1 MDETRF
7 AYVEDLINELS
18 EELDKICKLLFED
31 KKFDPPKFSK
41 ILEKRTLS
49 KEEIGFII
57 EVFTGA
63 IDELSNLIE
72 GDDKKLNEKYK
83 WLPKKKRKEL
93 FSLVDTLVSDCL
105 RVYNDLDSEVQ
116 ELEENIRKIV
126 ENEKEEAHKEEQ

>member
-18 EELDKICKLLFED
+18 EELDKNCKLLFEG
-31 KKFDPPKFSK
+31 KKCNPPKFSK

-49 KEEIGFII
+49 KEEVGFII
-57 EVFTGA
+57 NVFTGA
-63 IDELSNLIE
+63 FDELSNLID

-83 WLPKKKRKEL
+83 WLSEKKRKEL

-105 RVYNDLDSEVQ
+105 RVYNDLDPEVQ

-126 ENEKEEAHKEEQ
+126 ENEKEEAHQEEQ